1 VNSSQGPL
9 SVQQTA
15 EYQTDGF
22 LLQREVFAPDV
33 LEILRREAEAE
44 FAVDAPW
51 RTVEKNSGVVR
62 AVHGSHMH
70 NKYFARLVRLPQLLA
85 AARQLLTDDVYVYQ
99 FKINAKRAFK
109 GEIWEWHQ
117 DFTFWHREDGM
128 PCPRAVNVAVFLDDV
143 TEFNGPLMFLRSGH
157 TGGMIDVDPKSDS
170 MISSLEANLKYS
182 LGPNAIR
189 WLADRCD
196 LVAPTGPKG
205 SVLWFD
211 CNMPHGSSPNMSPF
225 DRSLLLI
232 TYNSVNNIPSHV
244 NSRPEWLVCRD
255 STPLVI
261 CEKGELADLEV

>member
-1 VNSSQGPL
+1 MNSFQGLL
-9 SVQQTA
+9 SVQQA
-15 EYQTDGF
+15 QEYQTDGF
-22 LLQREVFAPDV
+22 LLQREVFPPHV
-33 LEILRREAEAE
+33 LSILRREAEAE

-85 AARQLLTDDVYVYQ
+85 VARQLLADDAYVYQ

-117 DFTFWHREDGM
+117 DYIFWHHEDGM
-128 PCPRAVNVAVFLDDV
+128 PSPRALTAAVFLDDV
-143 TEFNGPLMFLRSGH
+143 TEFNGPLMFFRSGH
-157 TGGMIDVDPKSDS
+157 SEGMIEAEPKSND

-182 LGPNAIR
+182 LSPDAIR
-189 WLADRCD
+189 SLADRCD
-196 LVAPTGPKG
+196 LCAPTGPKG

-211 CNMPHGSSPNMSPF
+211 CNLPHGSAPNMSPS

-232 TYNSVNNIPSHV
+232 TYNSVNNVPNRV
-244 NSRPEWLVCRD
+244 GTRPGWLVSTD
-255 STPLVI
+255 SEPLEI
-261 CEKGELADLEV
+261 SEGTELADL